1 MKAFVLGELCE
12 DILMHSPAST
22 EVMGQ
27 KIWAKDI
34 ILTAGGST
42 YYTGAALRALG
53 AEVEVCSVVGE
64 DESGQRV
71 IRMLRSIQ
79 MGCSQVQSLAGKKT
93 TKSII
98 VCDGGEK
105 TFIGCSPMLPLQLPQ
120 WEQLKDAALF
130 YIAGYTL
137 YPELWTESM
146 LSLCRMANDHHICVA
161 MDSQMLPIPG
171 KNLAEVS
178 GLRHILPAVNVFF
191 TARKEAMRLFG
202 TDDENCCRA
211 IMREMGFTGQLILK
225 SGSKGCQVMDS
236 TTSTFVPAVPVKAYD
251 TVGSGDVFGA
261 SYCWGWCQGWDMVKS
276 AQFAAA
282 YTALSIGEYD
292 EKKRFPSAAE
302 AEDLLLQNL

>member
-12 DILMHSPAST
+12 DILMHSPASV

-34 ILTAGGST
+34 LLTAGGST

-53 AEVEVCSVVGE
+53 ADVEVCSAVG
-64 DESGQRV
+64 DDASGQRV
-71 IRMLRSIQ
+71 IRTLRS
-79 MGCSQVQSLAGKKT
+79 MEVGCTHIRTLPGEKT
-93 TKSII
+93 TRSII
-98 VCDGGEK
+98 VCNGCEK
-105 TFIGCSPMLPLQLPQ
+105 DFIGCSPMLPLPLPQ
-120 WEQLKDAALF
+120 WDQLKNADLF

-137 YPELWTESM
+137 YPELWTEEM
-146 LSLCRMANDHHICVA
+146 RSLCRMANDHHICVA
-161 MDSQMLPIPG
+161 MDSQMLPISG
-171 KNLAEVS
+171 NNLAEVS
-178 GLRHILPAVNVFF
+178 GLRHILPTVNIFF
-191 TARKEAMRLFG
+191 TARKEALRLFG
-202 TDDENCCRA
+202 TDDETCCHE

-225 SGSKGCQVMDS
+225 SGSKGCRVMDHVS
-236 TTSTFVPAVPVKAYD
+236 AYFVPAVSVNAYD

-276 AQFAAA
+276 ARFAAA
-282 YTALSIGEYD
+282 YTALSIEEYD